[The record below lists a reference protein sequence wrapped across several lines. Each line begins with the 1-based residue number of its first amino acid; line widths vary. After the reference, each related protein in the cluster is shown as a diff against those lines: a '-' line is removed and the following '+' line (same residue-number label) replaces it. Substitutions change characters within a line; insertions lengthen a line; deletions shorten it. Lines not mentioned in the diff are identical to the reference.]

1 MRLLLLGLCVF
12 VFYPHA
18 IILPNSLIKYIWL
31 QLTIP
36 WFIYDQLRP
45 NWSFYIKTKH
55 KKNYNAKLY
64 YALCNTIFF
73 FQWLKIYSICI
84 YNIAVPTLHFALF
97 FFLSLS
103 LFLALFSL
111 FLFLFVCLSFLFFN
125 NWFLVFYFTFFLFF
139 FVSFSF
145 LFFFLWQFVCI
156 FFALVCLLFFFC
168 PFLTFAIV
176 FFFCFVF

>member
-111 FLFLFVCLSFLFFN
+111 YLFLFVCLSFLFFN

-139 FVSFSF
+139 LF
-145 LFFFLWQFVCI
+145 LFLFFFFLWQFVCI

>member
-18 IILPNSLIKYIWL
+18 IILPNSLIKYIWQ

-84 YNIAVPTLHFALF
+84 YNIAVPTLHFALL
-97 FFLSLS
+97 FLSLS
-103 LFLALFSL
+103 LFLALF
-111 FLFLFVCLSFLFFN
+111 FFVFVCL
-125 NWFLVFYFTFFLFF
+125 LV
-139 FVSFSF
+139 
-145 LFFFLWQFVCI
+145 
-156 FFALVCLLFFFC
+156 
-168 PFLTFAIV
+168 
-176 FFFCFVF
+176 FFCFLTIDF